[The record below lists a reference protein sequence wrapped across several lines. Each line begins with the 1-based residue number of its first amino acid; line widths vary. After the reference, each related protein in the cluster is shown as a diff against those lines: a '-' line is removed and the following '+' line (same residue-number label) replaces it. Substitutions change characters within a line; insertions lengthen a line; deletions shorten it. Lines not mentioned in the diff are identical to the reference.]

1 MQAGVPART
10 DTMPVRSTTSWL
22 MLTNA
27 WADRFWMQT
36 PAGRLFPGV
45 RVRSS
50 SGLTRTRLTGMCFMP
65 LTDFDLTSS
74 AQDHEQEIEQFL
86 ALGHAGSTQCTGSHR
101 CTLSAADECI
111 LA

>member
-1 MQAGVPART
+1 
-10 DTMPVRSTTSWL
+10 
-22 MLTNA
+22 
-27 WADRFWMQT
+27 
-36 PAGRLFPGV
+36 
-45 RVRSS
+45 
-50 SGLTRTRLTGMCFMP
+50 MCFMP